1 MVFAKV
7 IPLRRAAV
15 DKQESAIDLALQ
27 AQINAAIGG
36 DTQAAQALL
45 LRVLPRVRNLIRY
58 LVRGEELDD
67 LTQDALLRVLERLS
81 SYRGEGRFEAWVD
94 GVVVRVTLRNLSKR
108 RIDQSRFQAALSDE
122 FVSQQSSRPWSTRYL
137 ARRRAVEAL
146 DRLPAVQRITLV
158 MHHVLGMTV
167 TEIASEVGAPSE
179 TVRSRLRN
187 GMAQMRALLGLLR
200 EES

>member
-1 MVFAKV
+1 MLFAKV
-7 IPLRRAAV
+7 IPLRRSAAREPA
-15 DKQESAIDLALQ
+15 ESAADPVLE
-27 AQINAAIGG
+27 AQIEAAIGG

-58 LVRGEELDD
+58 LVRSEDLDD

-108 RIDQSRFQAALSDE
+108 RVDQSRYQGALPDE
-122 FVSQQSSRPWSTRYL
+122 LASQQGSRPSTRYL

-146 DRLPAVQRITLV
+146 DQLPAPQRITLV

-167 TEIASEVGAPSE
+167 TEIATEVGVPVE
-179 TVRSRLRN
+179 TVRSRLRH
-187 GMAQMRALLGLLR
+187 GMGQMRALLGLLR